1 MFQFVCALLLDF
13 WDYMRFLSSFFEVI
27 MGFKRPI
34 REDGDGVGDGDDG
47 LGFLVQDQK
56 RRPPFKNVDMDVLS
70 GISIDEMVSRM
81 EPMLRRAV
89 REEVE
94 RGFVTFLDVTPRTS
108 LSQVETSEGRIL
120 QLLFV
125 NKLPSTIFTGTRIV
139 AEDGEPILIELIDPI
154 SKKRVTSGPYSSIKI
169 QILVLNGDFGFED
182 HEIWTEREFGAKVV
196 RERDGRR
203 PLVTGELNVTFR
215 DGVGI
220 ISDIIFT
227 DNSSWIRCRKFRL
240 GARVLQSI
248 GGQVRI
254 KEAKSEAFVV
264 KDHRGELYKKHYPP
278 LLEDEVWRLEKI
290 AKDGKYHTRLTSHN
304 ICSVK
309 DFLRLYVI
317 DPNSLKRMLDCSNRA
332 WDTIVEHASTCG
344 LNDEIFYTYSVE
356 GISLLF
362 NCIYKLV
369 AATFDGQNYQFLDD
383 PTFTHKHL
391 VETIKKQAYR
401 NVNSFVQVDR
411 HAIFGPSN
419 PLISLQAEPYNSPT
433 SGLQRPE
440 FQVAHAGIKAVEYII
455 GNFRILSL
463 FWLKP
468 LFLTG
473 SSEIQ
478 SGFDHASPSTSYNYG
493 PEDHGQQSHFSVA
506 ENTQPIQV
514 FDPMCSRNYS
524 FKWTD
529 LFPPCIEE
537 IIPNLA
543 SEIMSQAPMST
554 WSPVHNNG
562 ILYSSVS
569 GDSELGGLTPLQNF
583 GVHISTRNGK
593 TKAAWCK
600 IRAVLKW
607 RSVGR
612 DLAAKRMARPFYVNS
627 I

>member
-1 MFQFVCALLLDF
+1 
-13 WDYMRFLSSFFEVI
+13 
-27 MGFKRPI
+27 MGFKRPF
-34 REDGDGVGDGDDG
+34 REDGDGDDDGDDG
-47 LGFLVQDQK
+47 LGFLVQEPK
-56 RRPPFKNVDMDVLS
+56 RTFKKVAMDVLG
-70 GISIDEMVSRM
+70 GISVDEMVSKM
-81 EPMLRRAV
+81 EPMIRRAV

-94 RGFVTFLDVTPRTS
+94 RTFRKDLNMTSRTS
-108 LSQVETSEGRIL
+108 LNQVETSEGRIL

-125 NKLPSTIFTGTRIV
+125 NKLPSSIFTGTSIV
-139 AEDGEPILIELIDPI
+139 AEDGGPIIIELIDPI
-154 SKKRVTSGPYSSIKI
+154 SKRRVTSDPYSSIKI
-169 QILVLNGDFGFED
+169 KILVLNGDFGFED
-182 HEIWTEREFGAKVV
+182 HEIWTEREFGARVI

-203 PLVTGELNVTFR
+203 PLVTGELNITFR

-220 ISDIIFT
+220 ISDITFT

-240 GARVLQSI
+240 GASVLQSI

-254 KEAKSEAFVV
+254 KEAISEAFVV

-278 LLEDEVWRLEKI
+278 MMEDEVWRLEKI

-309 DFLRLYVI
+309 EFLRLYVI
-317 DPNSLKRMLDCSNRA
+317 DPNSLKKMLDCPNRA
-332 WDTIVEHASTCG
+332 WDTIVEHASTCD

-356 GISLLF
+356 GIGLLF
-362 NCIYKLV
+362 NSIYKLV

-401 NVNSFVQVDR
+401 NVNSFVPVDR
-411 HAIFGPSN
+411 HAIFGPPN
-419 PLISLQAEPYNSPT
+419 PLISLQAEQYNSPT
-433 SGLQRPE
+433 SGLQHHEIP
-440 FQVAHAGIKAVEYII
+440 VAHAGMQAVEYII
-455 GNFRILSL
+455 DSARTFQDSVSL

-468 LFLTG
+468 LILTG

-478 SGFDHASPSTSYNYG
+478 SGFDHASPSTSYNYV
-493 PEDHGQQSHFSVA
+493 PEDHSQQSHFSVA
-506 ENTQPIQV
+506 ETAQPIQA

-529 LFPPCIEE
+529 LFPPWIEE
-537 IIPNLA
+537 IVPNLA
-543 SEIMSQAPMST
+543 SEVVCQAPLST
-554 WSPVHNNG
+554 CSPVHSNG
-562 ILYSSVS
+562 IFCASTS
-569 GDSELGGLTPLQNF
+569 GVSELGGLTPLPNF
-583 GVHISTRNGK
+583 GVHISTKNGK

-607 RSVGR
+607 RSVRR

>member
-1 MFQFVCALLLDF
+1 MV
-13 WDYMRFLSSFFEVI
+13 
-27 MGFKRPI
+27 FKRPF
-34 REDGDGVGDGDDG
+34 REDGDGDGDDG
-47 LGFLVQDQK
+47 LGFLVQEQR
-56 RRPPFKNVDMDVLS
+56 RRPAFKKVAMDVMR
-70 GISIDEMVSRM
+70 GISIDEMVSKM
-81 EPMLRRAV
+81 EPMLQRAV

-94 RGFVTFLDVTPRTS
+94 RAILTFSNNLNMTPRTS
-108 LSQVETSEGRIL
+108 LNQVEKSEGRIL

-125 NKLPSTIFTGTRIV
+125 NKLPSTIFTGSRLA
-139 AEDGEPILIELIDPI
+139 AEDGGPIIIELIDPI
-154 SKKRVTSGPYSSIKI
+154 SKRRVTSGPYSSIKI

-182 HEIWTEREFGAKVV
+182 QENWTEQEFGAKVV
-196 RERDGRR
+196 RERDGRK
-203 PLVTGELNVTFR
+203 PLVTGELNITFR
-215 DGVGI
+215 DGVGM

-240 GARVLQSI
+240 GARLLKSI

-254 KEAKSEAFVV
+254 KEARSEAFVV
-264 KDHRGELYKKHYPP
+264 KDHRGELYMKHHPP
-278 LLEDEVWRLEKI
+278 LLDDEVWRLEKI

-304 ICSVK
+304 IRSVK
-309 DFLRLYVI
+309 DLLRLYVI
-317 DPNSLKRMLDCSNRA
+317 DPNSLKRMLDCSNRV
-332 WDTIVEHASTCG
+332 WDTIVEHASTCE

-356 GISLLF
+356 GIGFLF
-362 NCIYKLV
+362 NSVYKLV
-369 AATFDGQNYQFLDD
+369 AATFDGQNYQILDD

-391 VETIKKQAYR
+391 VETLKKQAYR
-401 NVNSFVQVDR
+401 NVDSFVPVDR

-433 SGLQRPE
+433 SGLQHPE
-440 FQVAHAGIKAVEYII
+440 FPVAHA
-455 GNFRILSL
+455 
-463 FWLKP
+463 
-468 LFLTG
+468 G

-493 PEDHGQQSHFSVA
+493 PEDHSQQSHFSVA
-506 ENTQPIQV
+506 ENTQPIQT

-543 SEIMSQAPMST
+543 SEVMSQAPMST
-554 WSPVHNNG
+554 WSPVHSNG
-562 ILYSSVS
+562 ILYTSTS
-569 GDSELGGLTPLQNF
+569 GGSELGFLSPLQNF
-583 GVHISTRNGK
+583 SGQNSKNGK

-607 RSVGR
+607 SSVKR
-612 DLAAKRMARPFYVNS
+612 MAAKRMARRFYVNS